1 MRQEFRGEIQGVKGE
16 MQEMEQRLRDEMQET
31 RQMVVAR
38 NDETNKRLDSR
49 FALMM
54 TTMIGLAGV
63 VIAVVKF

>member
-1 MRQEFRGEIQGVKGE
+1 VKGE